1 MLEGFHEFLVCSM
14 FLVIFELFDE
24 LLAFSR
30 VKEFIRAEQARRS
43 RVSWVKSWISRAI
56 VILLSLFRNGVD

>member
-30 VKEFIRAEQARRS
+30 VKEFIRAERARRS
-43 RVSWVKSWISRAI
+43 RVSWVESWISRAI
-56 VILLSLFRNGVD
+56 VILLS